1 VPRVL
6 PPPHQAR
13 NLVGFFQAVHA
24 AAQPVLVAVLT
35 GTELAV
41 AADSQPAQRFS
52 AKQTG
57 FRTHFRHK
65 YKKM

>member
-13 NLVGFFQAVHA
+13 NLVGFFQAVHS
-24 AAQPVLVAVLT
+24 AAQAVLVAVLAR
-35 GTELAV
+35 TELAV
-41 AADSQPAQRFS
+41 APDSQPAQRFS
-52 AKQTG
+52 AQQTG
-57 FRTHFRHK
+57 FCTHFRPK

>member
-1 VPRVL
+1 VPRVF

-13 NLVGFFQAVHA
+13 NFVGFFQAVHA
-24 AAQPVLVAVLT
+24 AAQAVLVAVLT
-35 GTELAV
+35 RTELAV

-52 AKQTG
+52 AQQTS

-65 YKKM
+65 YRKL